1 MAESNLVTIYLLQ
14 NFKLDSNYDY
24 GNITLILA
32 FLILAL
38 VGKMPKNDTL
48 DALEEH
54 EEHEDDYQTNSN

>member
-38 VGKMPKNDTL
+38 VGNIAKGTTDPGVDCF
-48 DALEEH
+48 D
-54 EEHEDDYQTNSN
+54 Q